1 MEKEI
6 GNVKIVEEGT
16 RVYMED
22 GRLYLQ
28 LHLDLPEQE
37 LFVPKIKLPFF
48 NSDKDRDPNMQIG
61 IGLDRPKYFE
71 TFDRGSLIAEP
82 PINKTI
88 RSDGVYFNLEVCSG
102 VFCPKENDSEKYEF
116 KNVLYLVHDKS
127 KTKLTVREISKL
139 LGYPVEVIEEKTC
152 SNCRYDNKKPCCY
165 YHKCC
170 INGEYPYWKE
180 REESKK
186 IDEYYGGGW
195 DD

>member
-6 GNVKIVEEGT
+6 GNIKIVEEGT

-48 NSDKDRDPNMQIG
+48 NSDEHHDPNIQID
-61 IGLDRPKYFE
+61 IGCDELRFFE
-71 TFDRGSLIAEP
+71 TFDGESLTKYSSD
-82 PINKTI
+82 KTI
-88 RSDGVYFNLEVCSG
+88 RSDGVYFDLEVRSG
-102 VFCPKENDSEKYEF
+102 FFRPKENNSERYEF
-116 KNVLYLVHDKS
+116 KNILYLVHDKR
-127 KTKLTVREISKL
+127 KTKLTVKEISKL
-139 LGYPVEVIEEKTC
+139 LGYPVEVVEEKTC

-180 REESKK
+180 REETKEK
-186 IDEYYGGGW
+186 
-195 DD
+195 

>member
-6 GNVKIVEEGT
+6 GNIKIVEEGT
-16 RVYMED
+16 RVYMDD

-28 LHLDLPEQE
+28 LHLDLPGQE

-48 NSDKDRDPNMQIG
+48 NSDKDHDPNIRIYIG
-61 IGLDRPKYFE
+61 CDQPRFFE
-71 TFDRGSLIAEP
+71 TFDEVSLIEP
-82 PINKTI
+82 PSDKTI
-88 RSDGVYFNLEVCSG
+88 CSNEYIFDMEVCSG
-102 VFCPKENDSEKYEF
+102 VFRPKENDSEKYEF

-127 KTKLTVREISKL
+127 KTKLTVKEISKL

-165 YHKCC
+165 YHKCG

-180 REESKK
+180 REETKEK
-186 IDEYYGGGW
+186 
-195 DD
+195 

>member
-6 GNVKIVEEGT
+6 GNIKIVEEGT

-22 GRLYLQ
+22 GQLYLQ
-28 LHLDLPEQE
+28 LHLDSPGQE

-48 NSDKDRDPNMQIG
+48 NSDEHRDPNMQIDIG
-61 IGLDRPKYFE
+61 IDQSGFFE
-71 TFDRGSLIAEP
+71 TFCEEQLTKLPERP
-82 PINKTI
+82 TI
-88 RSDGVYFNLEVCSG
+88 RSDGYIFDLEVRSG
-102 VFCPKENDSEKYEF
+102 FFRPKENNSEKYEF
-116 KNVLYLVHDKS
+116 KNVLYLVHNKR

-139 LGYPVEVIEEKTC
+139 LGYPVEVIKEKTC

-180 REESKK
+180 REETKEK
-186 IDEYYGGGW
+186 
-195 DD
+195 

>member
-6 GNVKIVEEGT
+6 GNIKIVEEGT

-28 LHLDLPEQE
+28 LHLDLPAQE

-48 NSDKDRDPNMQIG
+48 NSDKDHDPNMKID
-61 IGLDRPKYFE
+61 IGLDEPRFLE
-71 TFDRGSLIAEP
+71 TYNGGLLLTEP
-82 PINKTI
+82 LKKKII
-88 RSDGVYFNLEVCSG
+88 CSDGYIFDLEVRSG
-102 VFCPKENDSEKYEF
+102 FFRPKENNSERYEF
-116 KNVLYLVHDKS
+116 KNVLYLVHDKR
-127 KTKLTVREISKL
+127 KTKLTVKEISKL

-180 REESKK
+180 REETKEK
-186 IDEYYGGGW
+186 
-195 DD
+195 